1 MSLRASLSFA
11 VLALLVAPT
20 RAQHPEVGSP
30 APAITATTWLHW
42 EGPAP
47 TLESLAG
54 RVVLLEFWGTWC
66 GPCVQAMPG
75 IQKLHDRYRER
86 GLTVLAISYEAPDK
100 MQPFLTKNGYTMPVG
115 SDPEK
120 KTIAAYGVR
129 SWPTT
134 IVLDK
139 EGKVAHVGSP
149 YDAEAAVEAALGL
162 EAGPGV
168 LLSTYLDSLKA
179 PDRAAQREAL
189 ERLVE
194 KAAPDFDLQAWAR
207 SHLPQDTAVEGT
219 PPPAAPKPAAATK
232 NASAPKPASA
242 AKPAD
247 PADLLRRCAA
257 AWAAGGEPRAQ
268 LLRQIDGS
276 GQQHFDL
283 ARFARDTFAK
293 AFPFDAKELAEL
305 LRDHQFR
312 AVVDAI
318 ANRAPSAAVL
328 AAAAKD
334 ADLAAWCEGQAP
346 GARKMAKKGVMAH
359 LYVFPGALPKDEQ
372 KNSEFFR
379 ELSISGIA
387 TSQDKKQITGILLG
401 GEMLARERADAFV
414 DEQLTQAL
422 LMEDLAANKA
432 PRTSDLGKRRS
443 DARSAI
449 ARDLETRYGKPEP
462 RLAK

>member
-1 MSLRASLSFA
+1 MSLRRLLPFA
-11 VLALLVAPT
+11 AVGLLLAPAN
-20 RAQHPEVGSP
+20 AQLPEVGSP

-86 GLTVLAISYEAPDK
+86 GLTVLAISYETPDK
-100 MQPFLTKNGYTMPVG
+100 MQPFLQKNGYTMPVG

-120 KTIAAYGVR
+120 KTITAYGVR
-129 SWPTT
+129 GWPTT

-139 EGKVAHVGSP
+139 DGKVAHVGSP

-162 EAGPGV
+162 EAGPVV
-168 LLSTYLDSLKA
+168 LLTAYLDSLKA
-179 PDRAAQREAL
+179 PDPAAQREAL

-194 KAAPDFDLQAWAR
+194 KAAPGFDLQAWAR
-207 SHLPQDTAVEGT
+207 GQLPAETTTEGATAT
-219 PPPAAPKPAAATK
+219 PQPAAASKGATAPKPAAATK
-232 NASAPKPASA
+232 PV
-242 AKPAD
+242 D
-247 PADLLRRCAA
+247 PAELLRRCSA
-257 AWAAGGEPRAQ
+257 AWAAGGEPRAA
-268 LLRQIDGS
+268 LLRQLAGS
-276 GQQHFDL
+276 EARNFDL
-283 ARFARDTFAK
+283 ARFARESFAK
-293 AFPFDAKELAEL
+293 SFPFDAKELAEL

-318 ANRAPSAAVL
+318 TQRAPAAAVL

-346 GARKMAKKGVMAH
+346 GARKMAKKGLMAH

-372 KNSEFFR
+372 KNEEFFR

-387 TSQDKKQITGILLG
+387 TTKDKKRITGILLG
-401 GEMLARERADAFV
+401 GEQLPAEAADAFV
-414 DEQLTQAL
+414 DAQLTQAL
-422 LMEDLAANKA
+422 LMEDLGANKA
-432 PRTSDLGKRRS
+432 PRLPDLAKRRS
-443 DARSAI
+443 DARAAI
-449 ARDLETRYGKPEP
+449 ARDLEARYGKPEP
-462 RLAK
+462 RQPK